1 MKEVT
6 LKIPDKKLGFFM
18 ELVKQLGFEVSHEV
32 EIPEEYKAIVRERIQ
47 KSVNE
52 PDRLVDWDKVQDD
65 FKLD

>member
-18 ELVKQLGFEVSHEV
+18 ELVKQLGFEVTQEV
-32 EIPEEYKAIVRERIQ
+32 EIPEEYKNIVRDRIQ

-52 PDRLVDWDKVQDD
+52 PERLLDWEKVQDD
-65 FKLD
+65 FRQ

>member
-1 MKEVT
+1 
-6 LKIPDKKLGFFM
+6 M
-18 ELVKQLGFEVSHEV
+18 ELAKQLGFEVSQEV